1 MTEQKPKMKLPT
13 LDDYLMPNGEI
24 KIDKDDSLV
33 NIPIKLIKDFPNHPF
48 KVKDDEKMNDL
59 VESVKENGVLYPL
72 LVRPRSDGTY
82 ELISGHRRKRA
93 AQKLNIDSVKCIVKD
108 LTDDEATILMVD
120 SNIQREEVLPS
131 EKAFAYKMKLGAI
144 KHQGK
149 RNDLTSFQVGN
160 KLSGKTSAEII
171 ADETGNSKTNI
182 YRYIRLTEL
191 IKPLLQLVDDN
202 KMALSPAVEI
212 SYLKEQEQK
221 DLLETIESED
231 CTPSYSQAIRMKEL
245 SRQNKLDMDT
255 IFNIMTEQ
263 KPNQKEQI
271 KFKVENLKGY
281 FPKGYSTKQM
291 EDVIE
296 NLLKQYKQRWK
307 SRELG
312 R

>member
-1 MTEQKPKMKLPT
+1 MSE
-13 LDDYLMPNGEI
+13 
-24 KIDKDDSLV
+24 KIV
-33 NIPIKLIKDFPNHPF
+33 NIKELHEFKDNPYQ
-48 KVKDDEKMNDL
+48 VKDNEDMEDLIESIKEYGVIEPLIVRNREK
-59 VESVKENGVLYPL
+59 G
-72 LVRPRSDGTY
+72 GY
-82 ELISGHRRKRA
+82 EIVSGHRRKYACEKAGKTEIPVLVR
-93 AQKLNIDSVKCIVKD
+93 DMDKD
-108 LTDDEATILMVD
+108 MAIITLVD
-120 SNIQREEVLPS
+120 SNLQRSDILPS
-131 EKAFAYKMKLGAI
+131 EKAFAYKMKLEAQKNQSKKTYGHNVHKSRDKIAEGI
-144 KHQGK
+144 SG
-149 RNDLTSFQVGN
+149 RQVQ
-160 KLSGKTSAEII
+160 
-171 ADETGNSKTNI
+171 
-182 YRYIRLTEL
+182 RYVRLTEL

-202 KMALSPAVEI
+202 KMAMNPAVEI
-212 SYLKEQEQK
+212 SYLREQEQK

-231 CTPSYSQAIRMKEL
+231 CTPSYPQAIRMKEL

-255 IFNIMTEQ
+255 IFAIMTEQ

>member
-1 MTEQKPKMKLPT
+1 MSE
-13 LDDYLMPNGEI
+13 
-24 KIDKDDSLV
+24 KIV
-33 NIPIKLIKDFPNHPF
+33 NINELYEFKDNPYQ
-48 KVKDDEKMNDL
+48 VKDNEDMKDLIESIKEYGVIEPLIVRNREK
-59 VESVKENGVLYPL
+59 G
-72 LVRPRSDGTY
+72 GY
-82 ELISGHRRKRA
+82 EIVSGHRRKYACEKAGKTELPVLVRDMDKNMA
-93 AQKLNIDSVKCIVKD
+93 IITL
-108 LTDDEATILMVD
+108 VD
-120 SNIQREEVLPS
+120 SNLQRSDILPS

-245 SRQNKLDMDT
+245 SKQNKLDMDT
-255 IFNIMTEQ
+255 IFNIMIEQ

-271 KFKVENLKGY
+271 KFKVEKLKSY

>member
-1 MTEQKPKMKLPT
+1 MSE
-13 LDDYLMPNGEI
+13 
-24 KIDKDDSLV
+24 KIV
-33 NIPIKLIKDFPNHPF
+33 NINELHEFKDNPYQ
-48 KVKDDEKMNDL
+48 VKDNEDMEDLIESIKEYGVIEPLIVRNREK
-59 VESVKENGVLYPL
+59 G
-72 LVRPRSDGTY
+72 GY
-82 ELISGHRRKRA
+82 EIVSGHRRKYACEKAGKTEIPVLVRDMDKNMA
-93 AQKLNIDSVKCIVKD
+93 IITL
-108 LTDDEATILMVD
+108 VD
-120 SNIQREEVLPS
+120 SNLQRSDILPS

>member
-1 MTEQKPKMKLPT
+1 MSE
-13 LDDYLMPNGEI
+13 
-24 KIDKDDSLV
+24 KIV
-33 NIPIKLIKDFPNHPF
+33 NINELHEFKDNPYQ
-48 KVKDDEKMNDL
+48 VKDDEDMEDL
-59 VESVKENGVLYPL
+59 IESIKEYGVIEPL
-72 LVRPRSDGTY
+72 IVRNREKGGY
-82 ELISGHRRKRA
+82 EIVSGHRRKYACEKAGKTEVPVLVRDMDKNMA
-93 AQKLNIDSVKCIVKD
+93 IITL
-108 LTDDEATILMVD
+108 VD
-120 SNIQREEVLPS
+120 SNLQRSDILPS

>member
-1 MTEQKPKMKLPT
+1 MSE
-13 LDDYLMPNGEI
+13 
-24 KIDKDDSLV
+24 KIV
-33 NIPIKLIKDFPNHPF
+33 NINELHEFKDNPYQ
-48 KVKDDEKMNDL
+48 VKDNEDMEDLIESIKEYGVIEPLIVRNREK
-59 VESVKENGVLYPL
+59 G
-72 LVRPRSDGTY
+72 GY
-82 ELISGHRRKRA
+82 EIVSGHRRKYACEKAGKTEVPVLVRDMDKNMA
-93 AQKLNIDSVKCIVKD
+93 IITL
-108 LTDDEATILMVD
+108 VD
-120 SNIQREEVLPS
+120 SNLQRSDILPS

-171 ADETGNSKTNI
+171 ADEIGNSKTNI

>member
-1 MTEQKPKMKLPT
+1 MSE
-13 LDDYLMPNGEI
+13 
-24 KIDKDDSLV
+24 KIV
-33 NIPIKLIKDFPNHPF
+33 NINELHEFKDNPYQ
-48 KVKDDEKMNDL
+48 VKDNEDMGNLIESIKEYGVIETLIVRNREK
-59 VESVKENGVLYPL
+59 G
-72 LVRPRSDGTY
+72 GY
-82 ELISGHRRKRA
+82 EIVSGHRRKYACEKAGKTEVPVLVRDMDKNMA
-93 AQKLNIDSVKCIVKD
+93 IITL
-108 LTDDEATILMVD
+108 VD
-120 SNIQREEVLPS
+120 SNLQRSDILPS
-131 EKAFAYKMKLGAI
+131 EKAFAYKMKLEAI

-245 SRQNKLDMDT
+245 SKQNKLDMDT
-255 IFNIMTEQ
+255 IFNIMIEQ

-271 KFKVENLKGY
+271 KFKVDKLKDY

>member
-1 MTEQKPKMKLPT
+1 MSE
-13 LDDYLMPNGEI
+13 
-24 KIDKDDSLV
+24 KIV
-33 NIPIKLIKDFPNHPF
+33 NINELHEFKDNPYQ
-48 KVKDDEKMNDL
+48 VKDNEDMEDLIESIKEYGVIEPLIVRNREK
-59 VESVKENGVLYPL
+59 G
-72 LVRPRSDGTY
+72 GY
-82 ELISGHRRKRA
+82 EIVSGHRRKYACEKAGKTEVPVLVRDMDKNMA
-93 AQKLNIDSVKCIVKD
+93 IITL
-108 LTDDEATILMVD
+108 VD
-120 SNIQREEVLPS
+120 SNLQRSDILPS

-271 KFKVENLKGY
+271 KFKVEFKRLFSKR
-281 FPKGYSTKQM
+281 
-291 EDVIE
+291 
-296 NLLKQYKQRWK
+296 L
-307 SRELG
+307 
-312 R
+312 

>member
-1 MTEQKPKMKLPT
+1 MSE
-13 LDDYLMPNGEI
+13 
-24 KIDKDDSLV
+24 KIV
-33 NIPIKLIKDFPNHPF
+33 NINELHEFKDNPYQ
-48 KVKDDEKMNDL
+48 VKDNEDMEDLIESIKEYGVIEPLIVRNREK
-59 VESVKENGVLYPL
+59 G
-72 LVRPRSDGTY
+72 GY
-82 ELISGHRRKRA
+82 EIVSGHRRKYACEKAGKTEVPVLVRDMDKNMA
-93 AQKLNIDSVKCIVKD
+93 IITL
-108 LTDDEATILMVD
+108 VD
-120 SNIQREEVLPS
+120 SNLQRSDILPS

-245 SRQNKLDMDT
+245 SKQNKLDMDA
-255 IFNIMTEQ
+255 IFNIMIEQ

-271 KFKVENLKGY
+271 RFKVEKLKSY

-296 NLLKQYKQRWK
+296 KLLKQYKQKWK
-307 SRELG
+307 NKDLER
-312 R
+312 

>member
-1 MTEQKPKMKLPT
+1 MSE
-13 LDDYLMPNGEI
+13 
-24 KIDKDDSLV
+24 KIV
-33 NIPIKLIKDFPNHPF
+33 NIKELHEFKDNPYQ
-48 KVKDDEKMNDL
+48 VKDNEDMEDLIESIKEYGVIEPLIVRNREK
-59 VESVKENGVLYPL
+59 G
-72 LVRPRSDGTY
+72 GY
-82 ELISGHRRKRA
+82 EIVSGHRRKYACEKAGKTEVPVLVRDMDKNMA
-93 AQKLNIDSVKCIVKD
+93 IITL
-108 LTDDEATILMVD
+108 VD
-120 SNIQREEVLPS
+120 SNLQRSDILPS

>member
-1 MTEQKPKMKLPT
+1 MSE
-13 LDDYLMPNGEI
+13 
-24 KIDKDDSLV
+24 KIV
-33 NIPIKLIKDFPNHPF
+33 NINELHEFKDNPYQ
-48 KVKDDEKMNDL
+48 VKDNEDMEDLIESIKEYGVIEPLIVRNREK
-59 VESVKENGVLYPL
+59 G
-72 LVRPRSDGTY
+72 GY
-82 ELISGHRRKRA
+82 EIVSGHRRKYACEKAGKTEVPVLVRDMDKNMA
-93 AQKLNIDSVKCIVKD
+93 IITL
-108 LTDDEATILMVD
+108 VD
-120 SNIQREEVLPS
+120 SNLQRSDILPS

-296 NLLKQYKQRWK
+296 NLLKQYKPRWK

>member
-1 MTEQKPKMKLPT
+1 MSE
-13 LDDYLMPNGEI
+13 
-24 KIDKDDSLV
+24 KIV
-33 NIPIKLIKDFPNHPF
+33 NINELHEFKDNPYQ
-48 KVKDDEKMNDL
+48 VKDNEDMEDLIESIKEYGVIEPLIVRNREK
-59 VESVKENGVLYPL
+59 G
-72 LVRPRSDGTY
+72 GY
-82 ELISGHRRKRA
+82 EIVSGHRRKYACEKAGKTEVPVLVRDMD
-93 AQKLNIDSVKCIVKD
+93 KNMVIITL
-108 LTDDEATILMVD
+108 VD
-120 SNIQREEVLPS
+120 SNLQRSDILPS